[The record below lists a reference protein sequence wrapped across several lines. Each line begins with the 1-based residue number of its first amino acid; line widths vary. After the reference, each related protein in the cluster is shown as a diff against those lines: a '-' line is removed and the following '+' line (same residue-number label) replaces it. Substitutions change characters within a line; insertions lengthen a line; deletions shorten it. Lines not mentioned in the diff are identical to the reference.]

1 MAALH
6 STHGIVLHQIKYLSS
21 SIIVQIY
28 TEKFGRLAF
37 IIKGVRGKN
46 AKIRANL
53 FQPLFLLDMEIYFK
67 DSRNLQMVKEIK
79 NIAPFSSIPYDI
91 YKNSMAIFL
100 AEVLFKTI
108 KEEEPN
114 KNLFDFLF
122 NSIKLFDT
130 LENKF
135 LNFHLIFLLNLSK
148 YLGFYPNNN
157 FSEPLKYFDLM
168 NGEFVANNSTHLYI
182 LNETLSFDFYK
193 LLNISVN
200 EQEDFVISNKTRNNL
215 LATIIQYYSLHI
227 ASFKEV
233 KSLEIFKQV
242 FND

>member
-1 MAALH
+1 
-6 STHGIVLHQIKYLSS
+6 
-21 SIIVQIY
+21 
-28 TEKFGRLAF
+28 
-37 IIKGVRGKN
+37 
-46 AKIRANL
+46 
-53 FQPLFLLDMEIYFK
+53 
-67 DSRNLQMVKEIK
+67 
-79 NIAPFSSIPYDI
+79 
-91 YKNSMAIFL
+91 
-100 AEVLFKTI
+100 
-108 KEEEPN
+108 
-114 KNLFDFLF
+114 
-122 NSIKLFDT
+122 
-130 LENKF
+130 
-135 LNFHLIFLLNLSK
+135 
-148 YLGFYPNNN
+148 
-157 FSEPLKYFDLM
+157 M